1 METGKQTWVEKQT
14 GDFISGRGVGERERE
29 RGRGRGLKRRVC
41 VCVVSLWPFHK
52 NPPTFAFYSRYLVRA

>member
-14 GDFISGRGVGERERE
+14 GDFISGRGVGERER
-29 RGRGRGLKRRVC
+29 GRGRGLKRRVC
-41 VCVVSLWPFHK
+41 VCVCCVVAFSQ